1 MNDRIDKVSI
11 VCSGIVVGTITALE
25 EFVWVDGSWDDL
37 DKIGVR
43 QQEVDDVIKLI
54 ILSATLATLT
64 PTPHGFTIAC
74 LMGSAF
80 ISASLQAVP
89 QC

>member
-1 MNDRIDKVSI
+1 MIDDKVSI
-11 VCSGIVVGTITALE
+11 VCLGIVVGTITALDE
-25 EFVWVDGSWDDL
+25 VVWLDGIWDDL

-80 ISASLQAVP
+80 ISAVLQAVP

>member
-1 MNDRIDKVSI
+1 MIELIDDKVSI
-11 VCSGIVVGTITALE
+11 VCSAIVVGTITALE
-25 EFVWVDGSWDDL
+25 EFVWDDL

-80 ISASLQAVP
+80 ISAVLQAVP

>member
-1 MNDRIDKVSI
+1 MIELIDDKVSI
-11 VCSGIVVGTITALE
+11 VCSAIVVGTITALE
-25 EFVWVDGSWDDL
+25 EFVWDDL